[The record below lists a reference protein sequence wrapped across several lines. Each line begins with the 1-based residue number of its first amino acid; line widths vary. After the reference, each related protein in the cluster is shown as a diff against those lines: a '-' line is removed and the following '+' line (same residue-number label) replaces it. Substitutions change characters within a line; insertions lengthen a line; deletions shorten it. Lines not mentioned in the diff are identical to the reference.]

1 MGALFATRREGSTVM
16 AINFGYFFKES
27 TSSMRRNMALTVAAV
42 MVTTLSLFILGVVST
57 MVHTGNGVAADMK
70 EKVDEIRVFLKD
82 NVTVDER
89 QSMTA
94 FIQKMDEVKSV
105 KYISKEEAMKEF
117 NEMFKDDPQMRAEIE
132 GNPLPASFRIRM
144 KDPKF
149 NAVVAKR
156 LESRPE
162 VSEDASG
169 KKEIKNQKD
178 VVQKVLRITGMVQN
192 VGAVVTIAFG
202 IIAVALVSITVRMA
216 IYSRRKE
223 IGIMKLVGATN
234 WFIRWPFMIEGV
246 IEGFLGAIIALVVM
260 VILHST
266 LIERFGTAIGISN
279 LTSTGYTALLA
290 ILLVFFGVIIGAAG
304 SALALR
310 RHIEV

>member
-57 MVHTGNGVAADMK
+57 LVHTGNGVAADMK

-89 QSMTA
+89 TSMTA

-169 KKEIKNQKD
+169 KKEI
-178 VVQKVLRITGMVQN
+178 
-192 VGAVVTIAFG
+192 
-202 IIAVALVSITVRMA
+202 SITVRMA

-246 IEGFLGAIIALVVM
+246 IEGFMGAIIALVVM